1 MKKRAQD
8 SELETSDT
16 EGEHG
21 GTRRKK
27 LSRLNEL
34 SDAESLQKQAS
45 IRKKVHSKSSSSTR
59 HGSIS
64 VMKKRF
70 QDSEVETSD
79 TEGEN
84 GGTRRKNLSRR
95 VELSDAESLQTSD
108 DENLQKQVSCRKK
121 VNSKNSSTCRQGSS
135 RVKWTKDALQVLRK
149 EFNKFFRLKK
159 APDEESIKKAMRFH
173 DVLKSRTVAQ
183 IKSRILYLIQTGR

>member
-1 MKKRAQD
+1 MKKRVQD
-8 SELETSDT
+8 SEVETSDT

-27 LSRLNEL
+27 
-34 SDAESLQKQAS
+34 
-45 IRKKVHSKSSSSTR
+45 
-59 HGSIS
+59 
-64 VMKKRF
+64 
-70 QDSEVETSD
+70 
-79 TEGEN
+79 
-84 GGTRRKNLSRR
+84 LSRR